1 MASRSGRRTPV
12 ADMTKKQQAALA
24 VKLQQFN
31 EWRMADPDIAETARL
46 ILAASKQ
53 RSVASLAVAEP
64 DKFEAMYEVAE
75 QMAGEHLKVSKLL

>member
-1 MASRSGRRTPV
+1 V

-75 QMAGEHLKVSKLL
+75 QIAGEHLKVSKLL

>member
-1 MASRSGRRTPV
+1 MDHVPG
-12 ADMTKKQQAALA
+12 DMTKKQQAALA

-46 ILAASKQ
+46 ILAASGQ

-75 QMAGEHLKVSKLL
+75 QIAGEHLKVSKLL

>member
-1 MASRSGRRTPV
+1 M

-46 ILAASKQ
+46 ILAASGQ

-75 QMAGEHLKVSKLL
+75 Q